1 MKGIRHKISLLKN
14 KISEYLPDGNDIFD
28 YAGISKPIILE
39 SLSESYDLL
48 SVLEEHKDKFEIIF
62 AKRRV
67 SQLIDSSNQF
77 LNEELGRR
85 HTADKFN
92 DFLYQIANIRFQ
104 LKEAYLSLS
113 NNPLRIESE
122 LSMAKET
129 LIELTTD
136 LEEIKGIKSEIDVIK
151 TESSSFIEELENKH
165 TSAVENEKKINEF
178 VANIGDIDAELN
190 GTNEKISVWK
200 SEIQAIKEDIIKK
213 QTEITKLKAESEQI
227 QESNKVSQKNIDNF
241 TQSLTEQLSLNTEHQ
256 VYIKKT
262 IEDVSRAGM
271 AGSFKKRKDE
281 LKWIQLAWAISTVAS
296 IAGLLWISY
305 TIVEPII
312 ANQDFNINHLL
323 FKLPVFAS
331 AVWLGWFCAKQ
342 YGFTS
347 RIMEDY
353 SFKYAISMAF
363 EGYKQETMNLD
374 EDLLKKLIEL
384 TIFNISKSPVSN
396 FDSKS
401 NHGTPYNEMF
411 ESLAKRFVSSKE

>member
-1 MKGIRHKISLLKN
+1 MKGIRQRISLLRN
-14 KISEYLPDGNDIFD
+14 KISENLPDGNDIFG
-28 YAGISKPIILE
+28 YAGISKKIILE

-48 SVLEEHKDKFEIIF
+48 SVLEEHKDKFETIF
-62 AKRRV
+62 AKRSV
-67 SQLIDSSNQF
+67 SLAIDNSNQF

-92 DFLYQIANIRFQ
+92 DFLYQIANIRFH

-113 NNPLRIESE
+113 NNSLRIESE
-122 LSMAKET
+122 MALAKET
-129 LIELTTD
+129 LIELTAD
-136 LEEIKGIKSEIDVIK
+136 LDEIKSIKSEIDSIK
-151 TESSSFIEELENKH
+151 TDSSTFIAELEAKH
-165 TSAVENEKKINEF
+165 TLAIENEKKVNEF
-178 VANIGDIDAELN
+178 VANIEEIDEELT

-200 SEIQAIKEDIIKK
+200 SELLAIKEDIIKK
-213 QTEITKLKAESEQI
+213 QTEFSKLKAEIEQT
-227 QESNKVSQKNIDNF
+227 QVTNNVNQTNIDKF
-241 TQSLTEQLSLNTEHQ
+241 TKTLKDQLDLNTEHQ
-256 VYIKKT
+256 SYIKKT

-281 LKWIQLAWAISTVAS
+281 LKWIQLAWAISTIVS

-305 TIVEPII
+305 SIVEPII
-312 ANQDFNINHLL
+312 ANQDFNINHIL

-363 EGYKQETMNLD
+363 EGYKQETMDLD
-374 EDLLKKLIEL
+374 EDLLKRLIEL

-401 NHGTPYNEMF
+401 NHGTPYNEM
-411 ESLAKRFVSSKE
+411 

>member
-1 MKGIRHKISLLKN
+1 MKGIRQRISLLKN
-14 KISEYLPDGNDIFD
+14 KISENLPDDNDILG
-28 YAGISKPIILE
+28 YAGISKKIILE
-39 SLSESYDLL
+39 SISESYDLL
-48 SVLEEHKDKFEIIF
+48 SVLEEHKDKFETIF
-62 AKRRV
+62 AKRSV
-67 SQLIDSSNQF
+67 SLLIDNSNQF
-77 LNEELGRR
+77 LNEELGRK
-85 HTADKFN
+85 HAADKFN
-92 DFLYQIANIRFQ
+92 GFLYQIANIRFH

-122 LSMAKET
+122 LVLAKEN

-136 LEEIKGIKSEIDVIK
+136 LDEIKSIKSEIDLIK
-151 TESSSFIEELENKH
+151 TESSTFVDELETKH
-165 TSAVENEKKINEF
+165 TLAIENEKKINEF
-178 VANIGDIDAELN
+178 VANIEEIDEGLT

-200 SEIQAIKEDIIKK
+200 SELQAIKEDIIKK
-213 QTEITKLKAESEQI
+213 QTEFTKLKAEIEQTQDTNI
-227 QESNKVSQKNIDNF
+227 VNQTNINKF
-241 TQSLTEQLSLNTEHQ
+241 TKTLSDQFDLNSEHQ
-256 VYIKKT
+256 SYIKKT

-305 TIVEPII
+305 SIVEPII
-312 ANQDFNINHLL
+312 ANQDFNINHIL

-384 TIFNISKSPVSN
+384 TILNISKSPVSN

-411 ESLAKRFVSSKE
+411 ESLAKKFVSSNE

>member
-1 MKGIRHKISLLKN
+1 MKGIRQRISLLKN
-14 KISEYLPDGNDIFD
+14 KISENLPDDNDILG
-28 YAGISKPIILE
+28 YAGISKQIILD
-39 SLSESYDLL
+39 SLSESYELL

-62 AKRRV
+62 AKRSV
-67 SQLIDSSNQF
+67 AQLIDNSNHF
-77 LNEELGRR
+77 LNEVWGRR
-85 HTADKFN
+85 HAAEKFN
-92 DFLYQIANIRFQ
+92 DFLYQIASIRFH
-104 LKEAYLSLS
+104 LKEAYLSLI
-113 NNPLRIESE
+113 NNPLRVESE
-122 LSMAKET
+122 LVMAREA
-129 LIELTTD
+129 LIQLTND
-136 LEEIKGIKSEIDVIK
+136 LAEIKGIKSEIDLMK
-151 TESSSFIEELENKH
+151 TESSTFIEELETKH
-165 TSAVENEKKINEF
+165 TLAIENEKKINGF
-178 VANIGDIDAELN
+178 VENIEDIDESLN
-190 GTNEKISVWK
+190 GTNEKINIWK
-200 SEIQAIKEDIIKK
+200 SELQAIKDDIIKK
-213 QTEITKLKAESEQI
+213 QTEITKLKAQIEQTDLTNQSNHVSLSNYSQKLKEQI
-227 QESNKVSQKNIDNF
+227 E
-241 TQSLTEQLSLNTEHQ
+241 LNTEHQ
-256 VYIKKT
+256 SYIQKT

-305 TIVEPII
+305 SIVEPII
-312 ANQDFNINHLL
+312 TKQDFNINHIL

-363 EGYKQETMNLD
+363 EGYKQETKNLD

-411 ESLAKRFVSSKE
+411 ESLAKKFVSSKE